1 MEEGGGSKEGS
12 TAPTPGR
19 KARSL
24 VASLLPLNAQPDQL
38 SAAPRLMPGQ
48 GSKGSTS
55 LPRTAF
61 RVEKPQ
67 SMKVL
72 GLKPR

>member
-12 TAPTPGR
+12 TVPTPGR
-19 KARSL
+19 KERSL
-24 VASLLPLNAQPDQL
+24 VASFLPLNTQPEQL
-38 SAAPRLMPGQ
+38 SAASRLMAGW

-61 RVEKPQ
+61 RVEKPW

-72 GLKPR
+72 GHKPR